1 MTSGY
6 LFSLLLPFAFIAY
19 AGYRYWVQS
28 SADETDQSLS
38 WAMRRGLIPGEPPQI
53 GSTPM
58 LRLSDGQAHDCWE
71 VPIGDG
77 SGTLYRWTW
86 TLADDR
92 SATAREMNLQI
103 GLRLGEVTVVQAML
117 AAGFPHFRV
126 VPRHGFVAPSGGWDE
141 QEVQLE
147 SVEFGQQFKLLAGSD
162 GDHQA
167 LLRLFDPETI
177 VWSIGQGDLTPVIE
191 YQLGTLVVSSR
202 YACSSDVEYD
212 SLLEHAQRIAKRVLA
227 EGLLHQPDAAAGAG

>member
-6 LFSLLLPFAFIAY
+6 VFSLLLPFAFIAF
-19 AGYRYWVQS
+19 AGYRYW
-28 SADETDQSLS
+28 SASGGVEDDQSVS
-38 WAMRRGLIPGEPPQI
+38 WAMRRGLIPAEPPQT

-58 LRLSDGQAHDCWE
+58 LQLPDGQAHDCWE

-92 SATAREMNLQI
+92 SATARQMDLQI
-103 GLRLGEVTVVQAML
+103 GLRLGEVTMVQALL

-147 SVEFGQQFKLLAGSD
+147 SVEFAAQFRLLAGKD
-162 GDHQA
+162 GDRDA

-177 VWSIGQGDLTPVIE
+177 VWFVSQGALMPVIE

-202 YACSSDVEYD
+202 YPCSSDVEYD
-212 SLLEHAQRIAKRVLA
+212 SLLEHAQRIATRVLA